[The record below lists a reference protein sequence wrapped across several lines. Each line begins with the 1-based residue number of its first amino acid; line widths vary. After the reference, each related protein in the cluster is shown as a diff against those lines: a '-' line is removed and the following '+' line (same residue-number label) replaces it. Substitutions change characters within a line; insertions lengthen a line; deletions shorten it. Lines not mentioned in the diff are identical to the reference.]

1 MRIKNKSNKLKK
13 RREKLKYN
21 KAKNWFFDFKIDK
34 PLARLIPEKRKKNAN
49 TDRLEVRRVVS
60 ELNCLLL

>member
-34 PLARLIPEKRKKNAN
+34 PLARLILEKRKKMQIQIG
-49 TDRLEVRRVVS
+49 
-60 ELNCLLL
+60 

>member
-34 PLARLIPEKRKKNAN
+34 PLARLILEKRKKNAN